1 MAFREG
7 EKDEKK
13 LSMAKKCKKMEIFLK
28 KLKKYYFM
36 TCKSGDMCSIL

>member
-1 MAFREG
+1 MAFWEG

-28 KLKKYYFM
+28 KFKK
-36 TCKSGDMCSIL
+36 ILFYDL